1 MSLYVSHSRLLYCT
15 HAVYDYPLC
24 NVATA
29 EGIAQKGMSQFLKQP
44 VTLQ

>member
-1 MSLYVSHSRLLYCT
+1 MYQIPDFYIAHTT

-24 NVATA
+24 NVATL

-44 VTLQ
+44 DTLL